1 MNKKR
6 AEPGTAPPNTKEKT
20 PMYAMK
26 TSSNH
31 SRPQH
36 SSTPAQD
43 LVSVA
48 TVLEGLAALPAGE
61 RQDRLDRI
69 IATLYG
75 LADEID
81 GLVRPGSEEA

>member
-1 MNKKR
+1 
-6 AEPGTAPPNTKEKT
+6 
-20 PMYAMK
+20 MYAMK

-48 TVLEGLAALPAGE
+48 TVLEGLAALPAEE

-81 GLVRPGSEEA
+81 GLVRPGSEDA

>member
-1 MNKKR
+1 
-6 AEPGTAPPNTKEKT
+6 
-20 PMYAMK
+20 MYAMK

-48 TVLEGLAALPAGE
+48 TVLEGLAALPAEE
-61 RQDRLDRI
+61 RQDRLAHI
-69 IATLYG
+69 IATLRG

-81 GLVRPGSEEA
+81 GLVRPGSEED

>member
-6 AEPGTAPPNTKEKT
+6 AEPASSAQTKEKT

-48 TVLEGLAALPAGE
+48 TVLEGLAALPAEE

-69 IATLYG
+69 IATLRG

-81 GLVRPGSEEA
+81 GLVRPGSEED

>member
-1 MNKKR
+1 
-6 AEPGTAPPNTKEKT
+6 
-20 PMYAMK
+20 MYAMK

-31 SRPQH
+31 SQPQH

-48 TVLEGLAALPAGE
+48 TVLEGLAALPAEE
-61 RQDRLDRI
+61 RQDRLNRI
-69 IATLYG
+69 IATLRG

-81 GLVRPGSEEA
+81 GLVRPGSEED

>member
-1 MNKKR
+1 M
-6 AEPGTAPPNTKEKT
+6 TS
-20 PMYAMK
+20 
-26 TSSNH
+26 SSNH
-31 SRPQH
+31 SQPQH

-48 TVLEGLAALPAGE
+48 TVLEGLAALPAEE

-69 IATLYG
+69 IATLRG

-81 GLVRPGSEEA
+81 GLVRPGSEED

>member
-1 MNKKR
+1 
-6 AEPGTAPPNTKEKT
+6 
-20 PMYAMK
+20 MYAMK

-31 SRPQH
+31 SGPQH
-36 SSTPAQD
+36 GSTPAQD

-48 TVLEGLAALPAGE
+48 TVLEGLAALPTGE

-69 IATLYG
+69 ITTLYG